1 LFEPKIPYIELPEI
15 PIAPA
20 MPDLPLI
27 GWNERLTIKPFG
39 TLVAI
44 GVYVGWLIVNR
55 QAKRQGFALE
65 RFSQFIFW
73 TLAGGFIGGH
83 VFDVLLYRPDR
94 LFDRAPVEALK
105 ELLFI
110 WRSQASFGGFMGA
123 ILGMLV
129 WRNRHQV
136 KSILPYCDT
145 MASSFP
151 MGWVFGRTG
160 CSVAHDHPGLRSEHW
175 LAVRYPSG
183 GRFDLGLIEMLVSIP
198 LALSFFYFMRKP
210 RPWGFYIGAMSVYYA
225 PIRFCLDFLR
235 ARDVRDP
242 DVRHFGLT
250 PAQWLCIAL
259 FAVGVFF
266 LTRALA
272 AGRRGE
278 TPAYVGPGL
287 EGDPDGVADPTLPD
301 GDDEADED
309 DDDADEDEGPASSER
324 GADRADDADDD
335 DAGEGPAS
343 AKAGDDAGEGPA
355 SAKAGGD
362 AGEGPASKAGGKG
375 AGKKKAPRA

>member
-1 LFEPKIPYIELPEI
+1 MFEPKIPYIELPEI

-44 GVYVGWLIVNR
+44 GVYVGWLIVHR
-55 QAKRQGFALE
+55 QAKRQGFSLE
-65 RFSQFIFW
+65 RFSQFVFW

-94 LFDRAPVEALK
+94 LFDRAPLDALK

-129 WRNRHQV
+129 WRNRHRV
-136 KSILPYCDT
+136 KSVLPYCDT
-145 MASSFP
+145 MASGFP

-183 GRFDLGLIEMLVSIP
+183 GRFDLGLLEMLVSIP
-198 LALSFFYFMRKP
+198 LALAFFYLMRKP
-210 RPWGFYIGAMSVYYA
+210 RPWGFYIGAMSLYYA

-250 PAQWLCIAL
+250 PAQWLCIGL
-259 FAVGVFF
+259 FGLGVVMM
-266 LTRALA
+266 TRALA
-272 AGRRGE
+272 AARRGE
-278 TPAYVGPGL
+278 TPTYGGPGPDGEPDDGAL
-287 EGDPDGVADPTLPD
+287 ASDDEGDEGAEEGDEEGDEESERAGAADAGAE
-301 GDDEADED
+301 GDDSA
-309 DDDADEDEGPASSER
+309 
-324 GADRADDADDD
+324 
-335 DAGEGPAS
+335 EGPAS
-343 AKAGDDAGEGPA
+343 AKAGAGDDSAGGPA
-355 SAKAGGD
+355 SARAG
-362 AGEGPASKAGGKG
+362 
-375 AGKKKAPRA
+375 GKKKAPRA